1 MKIKQVDNWDLI
13 ITPNRGYFEFHFNE
27 IWNFRDLLLIFI
39 RRDII
44 TQYKQTILGPLWIV
58 IPPILTTLVFTL
70 FFGNIAGISTDGI
83 PNVLFYM
90 AGIINW
96 NFFSTALTSTSNTLA
111 GNVGIFGKAYFPR
124 IIVPLSTIASSFLR
138 YFIQFGIFLFILTYF
153 SFFKSDNISIQYELL
168 WVLPMLIF
176 IMAIMGLGFGL
187 LFSASTA
194 KYKDL
199 RFLIGFGVRLMM
211 YASTVIFPL
220 SIIPEK
226 YKWIILGN
234 PMSSIIES
242 FRYVFFGMGVLDFKY
257 LGYSFLIA
265 LSIFFLGYIIFNKV
279 EQKFIDYA

>member
-13 ITPNRGYFEFHFNE
+13 ITPKRGYFEFHFNE

-44 TQYKQTILGPLWIV
+44 TQYKQTILGPLWIA
-58 IPPILTTLVFTL
+58 IPPILTTLVFTI
-70 FFGNIAGISTDGI
+70 FFGNIAGISTDGT
-83 PNVLFYM
+83 PSVLFYM

-153 SFFKSDNISIQYELL
+153 SFFKSANFSIQYQLL
-168 WVLPMLIF
+168 WILPMLIF

-234 PMSSIIES
+234 PMSAIIES

-265 LSIFFLGYIIFNKV
+265 LSIFFLGYIFFNKV

>member
-1 MKIKQVDNWDLI
+1 MKIKKVDNWDLI

-58 IPPILTTLVFTL
+58 IPPILTTLVFTI

-153 SFFKSDNISIQYELL
+153 SFFKSANFAIQYQLL

-242 FRYVFFGMGVLDFKY
+242 FMYVFFGMGVLDFKY

-265 LSIFFLGYIIFNKV
+265 LSIFFLGYIFFNKV

>member
-1 MKIKQVDNWDLI
+1 MKIKKVDNWDLI

-58 IPPILTTLVFTL
+58 IPPILTTLVFTI
-70 FFGNIAGISTDGI
+70 FFGNIAGIPTDGI
-83 PNVLFYM
+83 PSVLFYM

-153 SFFKSDNISIQYELL
+153 SFFKSANFAIQYQLL

-234 PMSSIIES
+234 PMSAIIES
-242 FRYVFFGMGVLDFKY
+242 FRYIFFGMGVLDFKY

-265 LSIFFLGYIIFNKV
+265 LSIFFLGYIFFNKV

>member
-13 ITPNRGYFEFHFNE
+13 ITPKRGYFEFHFNE

-96 NFFSTALTSTSNTLA
+96 NFFSTALTATSNTLA

-138 YFIQFGIFLFILTYF
+138 YFIQFGIFLLILTYF
-153 SFFKSDNISIQYELL
+153 SFFKSANIAIQYELL

>member
-13 ITPNRGYFEFHFNE
+13 ITPKRGYFEFHFNE

-39 RRDII
+39 KRDII
-44 TQYKQTILGPLWIV
+44 TQYKQTILGPLWIA
-58 IPPILTTLVFTL
+58 IPPILTTLIFTV
-70 FFGNIAGISTDGI
+70 FFGNIGGISTDGI

-138 YFIQFGIFLFILTYF
+138 YFIQFGIFLFILTFF
-153 SFFKSDNISIQYELL
+153 SFFKSDNFAIQYQLL

-226 YKWIILGN
+226 YKWIVLGN

-265 LSIFFLGYIIFNKV
+265 LSIFFLGYIFFNKV

>member
-44 TQYKQTILGPLWIV
+44 TQYKQTILGPLWIA
-58 IPPILTTLVFTL
+58 IPPILTTLVFTII
-70 FFGNIAGISTDGI
+70 FGKIGGISTDGI

-153 SFFKSDNISIQYELL
+153 SFFKSANFSIQYQLL
-168 WVLPMLIF
+168 WILPMLIF

-234 PMSSIIES
+234 PMSAIIES

-265 LSIFFLGYIIFNKV
+265 LSIFFLGYIFFNKV

>member
-13 ITPNRGYFEFHFNE
+13 ITPKRGYFEFHFNE

-124 IIVPLSTIASSFLR
+124 IIVPLSTIVSSFLR

-153 SFFKSDNISIQYELL
+153 VFFKSANFTIQYQLL

-234 PMSSIIES
+234 PMSAIIES

-265 LSIFFLGYIIFNKV
+265 LSIFFLGYIFFNKV

>member
-58 IPPILTTLVFTL
+58 IPPILTTLVFTI
-70 FFGNIAGISTDGI
+70 FFGSIAGISTDGI
-83 PNVLFYM
+83 PSVLFYM

-153 SFFKSDNISIQYELL
+153 SFFKSANFAIQYQLL

-234 PMSSIIES
+234 PMSAIIES

-265 LSIFFLGYIIFNKV
+265 LSIFFLGYIFFNKV

>member
-1 MKIKQVDNWDLI
+1 LKIKQVDNWDLI
-13 ITPNRGYFEFHFNE
+13 ITPKRGYFEFHFNE

-153 SFFKSDNISIQYELL
+153 SFFKSANFTIQYQLL
-168 WVLPMLIF
+168 WVLPILIF

-234 PMSSIIES
+234 PMSAIIES
-242 FRYVFFGMGVLDFKY
+242 FRYVFFGMGVLDYKY

-265 LSIFFLGYIIFNKV
+265 LSIFFLGYILFNKV

>member
-153 SFFKSDNISIQYELL
+153 SFFKSANFAIQYQLL

-187 LFSASTA
+187 LFSALTA

-234 PMSSIIES
+234 PMSAIIES

>member
-44 TQYKQTILGPLWIV
+44 TQYKQTILGPLWIA
-58 IPPILTTLVFTL
+58 IPPILTTLVFTI
-70 FFGNIAGISTDGI
+70 FFGKIAGISTDGI

-153 SFFKSDNISIQYELL
+153 SFFKSANFAIQYELL

-265 LSIFFLGYIIFNKV
+265 LSIFFLGYIFFNKV

>member
-83 PNVLFYM
+83 PNILFYM

-153 SFFKSDNISIQYELL
+153 VFFKSANFTIQYQLL
-168 WVLPMLIF
+168 WVLPILIF

-234 PMSSIIES
+234 PMSAIIES
-242 FRYVFFGMGVLDFKY
+242 FRYVFFSMGVLDFKY
-257 LGYSFLIA
+257 LGYSFLIGV
-265 LSIFFLGYIIFNKV
+265 SIFILGYIIFNIV

>member
-58 IPPILTTLVFTL
+58 IPPILTTLVFTI
-70 FFGNIAGISTDGI
+70 FFGKIAGISTDGI

-153 SFFKSDNISIQYELL
+153 SFFKSANFAIQYQLL

-265 LSIFFLGYIIFNKV
+265 LSIFFLGYILFNKV

>member
-1 MKIKQVDNWDLI
+1 MKIKKVDNWDLI

-58 IPPILTTLVFTL
+58 IPPILTTLVFTI
-70 FFGNIAGISTDGI
+70 FFGNIAGIPTDGI
-83 PNVLFYM
+83 PSVLFYM

-153 SFFKSDNISIQYELL
+153 SFFKSANFAIQYQLL

-234 PMSSIIES
+234 PMSAIIES
-242 FRYVFFGMGVLDFKY
+242 FRYVFFGMGVLDFMY

-265 LSIFFLGYIIFNKV
+265 LSIFFLGYIFFNKV

>member
-58 IPPILTTLVFTL
+58 IPPILTTLVFTI
-70 FFGNIAGISTDGI
+70 FFGNIAGIPTDGI
-83 PNVLFYM
+83 PSVLFYM

-153 SFFKSDNISIQYELL
+153 SFFKSANFAIQYQLL

-234 PMSSIIES
+234 PMSAIIES

>member
-1 MKIKQVDNWDLI
+1 MKIKKVDNWDLI

-58 IPPILTTLVFTL
+58 IPPILTTLVFTI
-70 FFGNIAGISTDGI
+70 FFGNIAGIPTDGI
-83 PNVLFYM
+83 PSVLFYM

-153 SFFKSDNISIQYELL
+153 SFFKSANFAIQYQLL

-187 LFSASTA
+187 LFSALTA

-234 PMSSIIES
+234 PMSAIIES

-265 LSIFFLGYIIFNKV
+265 LSIFFLGYIFFNKV

>member
-153 SFFKSDNISIQYELL
+153 SFFKSANFSIQYRLL
-168 WVLPMLIF
+168 WILPMLIF

-187 LFSASTA
+187 LFSASIA

-234 PMSSIIES
+234 PMSAIIES

>member
-1 MKIKQVDNWDLI
+1 MKIKEVDNWDLI

-58 IPPILTTLVFTL
+58 IPPILTTLVFTI

-153 SFFKSDNISIQYELL
+153 VFFKSANFTIQYQLL

-234 PMSSIIES
+234 PMSAIIES
-242 FRYVFFGMGVLDFKY
+242 FRYVFFGMGVLDYKY

-265 LSIFFLGYIIFNKV
+265 LSIFFLGYILFNKV

>member
-58 IPPILTTLVFTL
+58 IPPILTTLVFTI
-70 FFGNIAGISTDGI
+70 FFGNIAGIPTDGI
-83 PNVLFYM
+83 PSVLFYM

-153 SFFKSDNISIQYELL
+153 SFFKSANFAIQYQLL

-234 PMSSIIES
+234 PMSAIIES

-265 LSIFFLGYIIFNKV
+265 LSIFFLGYIFFNKV

>member
-1 MKIKQVDNWDLI
+1 MKIKKVDNWDLI

-58 IPPILTTLVFTL
+58 IPPILTTLVFTIL
-70 FFGNIAGISTDGI
+70 FGNIAGIPTDGI
-83 PNVLFYM
+83 PSVLFYM

-153 SFFKSDNISIQYELL
+153 SFFKSANFAIQYQLL

-187 LFSASTA
+187 LISASTA

-234 PMSSIIES
+234 PMSAIIES
-242 FRYVFFGMGVLDFKY
+242 FRYIFFGMGVLDFKY

-265 LSIFFLGYIIFNKV
+265 LSIFFLGYIFFNKV

>member
-13 ITPNRGYFEFHFNE
+13 ITPKRGYFEFHFNE

-44 TQYKQTILGPLWIV
+44 TQYKQTILGPLWIA
-58 IPPILTTLVFTL
+58 IPPILTTLVFTII
-70 FFGNIAGISTDGI
+70 FGKIGGISTDGI

-153 SFFKSDNISIQYELL
+153 SFFKSANFSIQYQLL
-168 WVLPMLIF
+168 WILPMLIF

-234 PMSSIIES
+234 PMSAIIES

-265 LSIFFLGYIIFNKV
+265 LSIFFLGYIFFNKV

>member
-58 IPPILTTLVFTL
+58 IPPILTTLVFTI

-96 NFFSTALTSTSNTLA
+96 NFFSTALNSTSNTLA

-138 YFIQFGIFLFILTYF
+138 YFIQFVIFLFILTYF
-153 SFFKSDNISIQYELL
+153 SFFKSTNFTIQYELL

-234 PMSSIIES
+234 PMSAIIES
-242 FRYVFFGMGVLDFKY
+242 FRYVFFSMGVLDFKY

-265 LSIFFLGYIIFNKV
+265 LSIFILGYIIFNIV

>member
-13 ITPNRGYFEFHFNE
+13 ITPKRGYFEFHFNE

-153 SFFKSDNISIQYELL
+153 VFFKSANFTIQYQLL

-234 PMSSIIES
+234 PMSAIIES

-265 LSIFFLGYIIFNKV
+265 LSIFFLGYIFFNKV

>member
-153 SFFKSDNISIQYELL
+153 VFFKSANFTIQYQLL

-187 LFSASTA
+187 LFSALTA

-234 PMSSIIES
+234 PMSAIIES

-265 LSIFFLGYIIFNKV
+265 LSIFILGYIIFNIV